1 MNNSIGR
8 VTVLVVAIV
17 VSLTLSMNAAL
28 AQQKSLKDRV
38 VGTWKLVSVD
48 SVRPNGQTLNFW
60 MGLHP
65 TGLIIYQPDGY
76 MAVQIMHDPRAM
88 FAKSPPTS
96 APTYDE
102 LKNAFFGYYAYW
114 GRYAIN
120 EADSSVVHSVQGS
133 LLPGE
138 VGLNY
143 KRFLSIDGT
152 KLVVT
157 TPIFK
162 AAVALAFS
170 RDVLDGARIGG
181 DEEFSNRLT
190 FERIAAD

>member
-1 MNNSIGR
+1 MNNSIR
-8 VTVLVVAIV
+8 KVAVVVVAIV
-17 VSLTLSMNAAL
+17 ASLTLSMSAAL
-28 AQQKSLKDRV
+28 AQQKSLRDRI

-65 TGLIIYQPDGY
+65 TGLIIYQPNGY

-88 FAKSPPTS
+88 FAKTPPTS
-96 APTYDE
+96 TPTYDE

-114 GRYAIN
+114 GTYTIN

-152 KLVVT
+152 KLIVT
-157 TPIFK
+157 TPTFK

-170 RDVLDGARIGG
+170 HDVLDGAQIRG

-190 FERIAAD
+190 FERVAAE